1 MNKRKKKKAQEQLY
15 RKHTLEQLNRLLKL
29 NFHTA

>member
-1 MNKRKKKKAQEQLY
+1 MNKRKKKKAQELLH
-15 RKHTLEQLNRLLKL
+15 RKHTLEHLNRLLKL

>member
-15 RKHTLEQLNRLLKL
+15 RKQTLEQLNRLLKL